1 METKLINIFNEEILK
16 TNMNASSFIICLYE
30 AFQKLVVDTVQF
42 PYVVGYDSNGKVECS
57 EKNDDIR
64 LKKYIGKN
72 GKSHPDLFRSSVDEL
87 VSLGVFSEDEGSEI
101 LRIRDMRNGIA
112 HELFDKLYHG
122 LTEDDGVKTAHLLGY
137 YFHLDNWKYRQYTYP
152 LYSEEMDKDIDITTI
167 QSVSAQML
175 LAIYHIVIEGR
186 GKEYWNSLQRIIGEQ
201 Q

>member
-30 AFQKLVVDTVQF
+30 AFQKLVVDTVRF
-42 PYVVGYDSNGKVECS
+42 PYEVAYNADGKAKCSKEYDR
-57 EKNDDIR
+57 IR
-64 LKKYIGKN
+64 TRKYVGKN
-72 GKSHPDLFRSSVDEL
+72 GQSHPDLFRSSVDEL
-87 VSLGVFSEDEGSEI
+87 VRISVFNEDEGSEI
-101 LRIRDMRNGIA
+101 LLIRNMRNGIA

-152 LYSEEMDKDIDITTI
+152 LYADEMDKDIDITTI
-167 QSVSAQML
+167 QSVGAQML